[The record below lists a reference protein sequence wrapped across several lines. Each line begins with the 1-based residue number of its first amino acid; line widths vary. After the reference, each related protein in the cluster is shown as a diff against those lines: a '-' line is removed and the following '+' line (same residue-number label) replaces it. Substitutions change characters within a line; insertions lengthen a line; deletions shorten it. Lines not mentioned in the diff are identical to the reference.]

1 LTLTILLYDLSQTV
15 MPSTD

>member
-1 LTLTILLYDLSQTV
+1 LTILLYDLSQTV